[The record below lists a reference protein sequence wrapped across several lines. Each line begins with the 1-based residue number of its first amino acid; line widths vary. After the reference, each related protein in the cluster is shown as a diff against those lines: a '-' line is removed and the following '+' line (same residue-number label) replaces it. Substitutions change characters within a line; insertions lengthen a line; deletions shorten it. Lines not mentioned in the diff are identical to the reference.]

1 MAFAVKKKLEVNI
14 NQFNE
19 DEDFDLESFQ
29 KDFEENWNEETPE
42 EETEETEE
50 VEETVEETEQETVD
64 EEVETVEN
72 EQSEET
78 DEEGSEDLP
87 EGDTSKQNQAFAKMR
102 NQLKEEQALAGFV
115 RNLADQQGVSPEE
128 LMQAYEQ
135 RKLEAQAEQ
144 EGVPVDVLKR
154 INQLEEENRQTK
166 QQAFSQKLD
175 QEVNSTIQKY
185 GLKQDQI
192 DSVFSFMVNNGYVNE
207 DQTTN
212 ISFEDAYILS
222 NKDNLINQAKEEGR
236 QQYLKE
242 KKNKQQSAAPNT
254 GNSGG
259 NTSST
264 NKTDFSEDDIMKEF
278 AKMGIDFDQLTGRKT
293 T

>member
-192 DSVFSFMVNNGYVNE
+192 DGVFGFMVDNGYVNE

-278 AKMGIDFDQLTGRKT
+278 AKMGIDFD
-293 T
+293 

>member
-278 AKMGIDFDQLTGRKT
+278 AKMGIDFD
-293 T
+293 